1 MKLIAS
7 SIILV
12 LVILNIGVSLAQ
24 HNQVE
29 VEVKKHNFWVSLF
42 SAVVQLALFYYA
54 GLFDC
59 FKE

>member
-7 SIILV
+7 SIILG
-12 LVILNIGVSLAQ
+12 LLILSLGFSLAK
-24 HNQVE
+24 HNE
-29 VEVKKHNFWVSLF
+29 VELKKHNFWVQLF
-42 SAVVQLALFYYA
+42 SVIIELALFYYA

>member
-7 SIILV
+7 SILLV
-12 LVILNIGVSLAQ
+12 LVILNIGISLAK
-24 HNQVE
+24 HNE
-29 VEVKKHNFWVSLF
+29 IGVKKYNFWVTLF
-42 SAVVQLALFYYA
+42 SAAVQLALFYYA

>member
-12 LVILNIGVSLAQ
+12 LEILILGISLAK
-24 HNQVE
+24 HNE
-29 VEVKKHNFWVSLF
+29 IEVKKHNFWVTLF
-42 SAVVQLALFYYA
+42 SVVIELALFYYA
-54 GLFDC
+54 GLFEC

>member
-7 SIILV
+7 SIILG
-12 LVILNIGVSLAQ
+12 LLILNLGFSLAK
-24 HNQVE
+24 HNE
-29 VEVKKHNFWVSLF
+29 VELKKHNFWVQLF
-42 SAVVQLALFYYA
+42 SVIIELALFYYA

>member
-12 LVILNIGVSLAQ
+12 LVFLNLGISLAQ
-24 HNQVE
+24 HGQYRLE
-29 VEVKKHNFWVSLF
+29 RHNFWLTLF
-42 SAVVQLALFYYA
+42 STIIQLVLYYYA

-59 FKE
+59 FKD

>member
-7 SIILV
+7 NILLV
-12 LVILNIGVSLAQ
+12 IVILNIGRSLAQ
-24 HNQVE
+24 HNQ

>member
-7 SIILV
+7 SILLV
-12 LVILNIGVSLAQ
+12 LVILNIGISLAR
-24 HNQVE
+24 HNQ

>member
-7 SIILV
+7 CIILV
-12 LVILNIGVSLAQ
+12 LLILSLGISLAK
-24 HNQVE
+24 HNE
-29 VEVKKHNFWVSLF
+29 VELKKHNFWVQLF
-42 SAVVQLALFYYA
+42 SAVAQLTLFYYS

>member
-12 LVILNIGVSLAQ
+12 LLILSLGISLAK
-24 HNQVE
+24 HNE
-29 VEVKKHNFWVSLF
+29 VELKKHNFWVQLF
-42 SAVVQLALFYYA
+42 SAIIQLSLFYYA

>member
-12 LVILNIGVSLAQ
+12 LVILNIGISLAQ

-29 VEVKKHNFWVSLF
+29 VKKHIFWVSLF

>member
-12 LVILNIGVSLAQ
+12 LVILNIGISLAQ
-24 HNQVE
+24 HNQIV
-29 VEVKKHNFWVSLF
+29 VKKHDFWVSLF

>member
-12 LVILNIGVSLAQ
+12 LLILSLGISLAK
-24 HNQVE
+24 HNE
-29 VEVKKHNFWVSLF
+29 VELKKHNFWGQLF
-42 SAVVQLALFYYA
+42 SAIIQLALFYYA

>member
-12 LVILNIGVSLAQ
+12 LVILNIGISLAK
-24 HNQVE
+24 HNE
-29 VEVKKHNFWVSLF
+29 IEVKKYNFWVTLF
-42 SAVVQLALFYYA
+42 SAAVQLALFYYA

>member
-12 LVILNIGVSLAQ
+12 LLILSLGVSLAK
-24 HNQVE
+24 HNE
-29 VEVKKHNFWVSLF
+29 VELKKHNFWVQLF
-42 SAVVQLALFYYA
+42 SVIIELALFYYA

>member
-12 LVILNIGVSLAQ
+12 LLILSLGVSLAK
-24 HNQVE
+24 HNE
-29 VEVKKHNFWVSLF
+29 VELKKYNFWVQLF
-42 SAVVQLALFYYA
+42 SVIIELALFYYA

>member
-7 SIILV
+7 SILLV
-12 LVILNIGVSLAQ
+12 LVILNIGISLAQ

-29 VEVKKHNFWVSLF
+29 VKNHNFWVSLF

>member
-12 LVILNIGVSLAQ
+12 LVILNIGISLAQ
-24 HNQVE
+24 HNQ

>member
-7 SIILV
+7 SILLV
-12 LVILNIGVSLAQ
+12 LVILNIGISLAL
-24 HNQVE
+24 HNQIV
-29 VEVKKHNFWVSLF
+29 VKKHDFWVSLF

>member
-7 SIILV
+7 SILLV
-12 LVILNIGVSLAQ
+12 LVILNIGISLAQ
-24 HNQVE
+24 HNQIV
-29 VEVKKHNFWVSLF
+29 VKKHDFGVSLF
-42 SAVVQLALFYYA
+42 SAVVQLVLFYYA